1 MLLGK
6 KCRVL
11 LYFILKK
18 KKQTEA
24 FRNKSKLTFYYDK
37 RQLTC

>member
-18 KKQTEA
+18 KKTEA
-24 FRNKSKLTFYYDK
+24 FRKKSKLTFYYDK